1 MPTDLAP
8 LTELIAAAE
17 GVLDHTHNGAFD
29 RLRAAVARVRGG
41 VMNMREKMTR
51 AMAQADGVPVALS
64 EMPTAALSR
73 YAVMADAALSAL
85 EEPTEAMVWAAL
97 SRPIAPQASTSDL
110 YRLLFRNMIRAA
122 RD

>member
-1 MPTDLAP
+1 
-8 LTELIAAAE
+8 
-17 GVLDHTHNGAFD
+17 
-29 RLRAAVARVRGG
+29 
-41 VMNMREKMTR
+41 MNMREKMAR
-51 AMAQADGVPVALS
+51 AMHRRSDRGHCDWGDEHPNVRR
-64 EMPTAALSR
+64 EFTA
-73 YAVMADAALSAL
+73 MADAALSAM